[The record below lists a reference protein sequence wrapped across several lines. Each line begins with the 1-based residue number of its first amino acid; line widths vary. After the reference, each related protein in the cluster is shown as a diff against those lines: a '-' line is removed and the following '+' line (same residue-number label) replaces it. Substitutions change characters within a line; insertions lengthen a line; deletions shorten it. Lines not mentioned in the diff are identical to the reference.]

1 MNNKFLVELVVPAL
15 ELNYDVFIPVNL
27 KIGNVIELCS
37 KVIADFSGG
46 YFNISDMNV
55 LYNGKTGELYGSN
68 ILVRN
73 TDIRN
78 GTRLILM

>member
-1 MNNKFLVELVVPAL
+1 MNNKVLVELVVPVL
-15 ELNYDVFIPVNL
+15 EETFDVYLPVNL
-27 KIGNVIELCS
+27 KLGNLIELCS
-37 KVIADFSGG
+37 KAVYDLSGG
-46 YFNISDMNV
+46 YFTVSDTSV
-55 LYNGKTGELYGSN
+55 LYNGDTGVQYGVD